1 MASPKQTGLTL
12 AIIGCGVMCSSIL
25 EGVLASTTKQESA
38 GTEPLISN
46 FVATVQSSGSV
57 ERLKKQFPSRLKVI
71 QGGNVQAMEEADII
85 MLGCKPYMAQAVL
98 GAPGVREA
106 LRGKFLISVLV
117 GTTPDKLHDCIYANK
132 ANNLS
137 GPDDFCYIRRA
148 LPNLAASLGE
158 SATVAQASGSAAEQ
172 GKPLPE
178 HFQAAMDFIF
188 TSIGKIH
195 IVPGDLYDIAGI
207 LSGPGAVFTTVAV
220 DGMMDG
226 AVQQGLKRIEAKKI
240 LAQALRGLAAILEDG
255 QHPAV
260 LRESAS
266 SPRGVTIEGLL
277 SLEEDRVRHAYSKAT
292 IRATERSLNM

>member
-1 MASPKQTGLTL
+1 MASQKQTGLTL

-25 EGVLASTTKQESA
+25 EGVLAATVKQESA

-46 FVATVQSSGSV
+46 FVATVQSAGSI
-57 ERLKKQFPSRLKVI
+57 ERLKKQFPSRLKVL

-98 GAPGVREA
+98 GAPGVLEA

-117 GTTPDKLHDCIYANK
+117 GTTPDKLHDCIYANYIP
-132 ANNLS
+132 S

-158 SATVAQASGSAAEQ
+158 SATVAQASGSVAEE
-172 GKPLPE
+172 GKPLPA
-178 HFQAAMDFIF
+178 HFQAVMDFIF

-195 IVPGDLYDIAGI
+195 IVPGDLYDVAGI

-220 DGMMDG
+220 DGMLDG
-226 AVQQGLKRIEAKKI
+226 AVQQGLKRIEAKRI